1 MQHPER
7 TMLGRISR
15 GFDFLEYWFSVATL
29 ALSRQTIERWV
40 VRVSQRDEQGVAG
53 EGGGGVRV
61 GSFERA

>member
-7 TMLGRISR
+7 TLLGRISR
-15 GFDFLEYWFSVATL
+15 GFDFLGYRFSSAGFAV
-29 ALSRQTIERWV
+29 SRQTIERLV